1 MEEHENYALFIDGK
15 LHELIPLSHFN
26 SRMGDYGVRN
36 PEDVYR
42 LVSGR
47 AVRTL
52 GKTYLAKPE
61 NTLTATLP
69 VEKPSK
75 PNTENQSK
83 PKMRIEQDSP
93 YAEDISA
100 LQKRSNRFARFGLLL
115 AAVSVLS
122 TIMAFAFSY
131 CASALEPTN
140 VIEQIQ
146 IPASISKFFGEHSS
160 DVDQVSI
167 AANNIESLF
176 LSIFDSTIFRVIV
189 GIGVI
194 CAIGT
199 CVFRGSIAPLAGLV
213 PLLIA
218 PQIVTTLLFD
228 APETKDHSL
237 SGSLLSA
244 IEQAVESRNGSE
256 LERLLNPI
264 KDLDEQGKTYLLA
277 QVYASEGIRH
287 QSVIESAQ
295 EIHAGHI
302 SPEGQIA
309 FAIETVASNGDLGSL
324 SSSAAR
330 YHQVATEEAETW
342 KQLVVFPKIAGLIA
356 AAGTLCFSLT
366 ALYIRRRLSTIFK
379 LLEQI
384 S

>member
-1 MEEHENYALFIDGK
+1 MEEHEKYALFIDGG
-15 LHELIPLSHFN
+15 LHEFIPLNMFE
-26 SRMGDYGVRN
+26 SRMGEYGVRN

-47 AVRTL
+47 AVRAL

-160 DVDQVSI
+160 DVDQVSS

-176 LSIFDSTIFRVIV
+176 LFIFDSTIYRIIV

-199 CVFRGSIAPLAGLV
+199 CVFRGSIAPLAGLA

-237 SGSLLSA
+237 SNSLLSA
-244 IEQAVESRNGSE
+244 IEQAVDSRNGPE
-256 LERLLNPI
+256 LERLMNPI
-264 KDLDEQGKTYLLA
+264 KDLDEQGKTYLQA
-277 QVYASEGIRH
+277 QVYASEGIKH
-287 QSVIESAQ
+287 QSVTRSAKGIQ
-295 EIHAGHI
+295 EGDIR
-302 SPEGQIA
+302 PPGQIA
-309 FAIETVASNGDLGSL
+309 FAIESVAANGDIGSL
-324 SSSAAR
+324 SPSATR
-330 YHQVATEEAETW
+330 YYQEAIKESESW
-342 KQLVVFPKIAGLIA
+342 KERIVFPKLVGMIA
-356 AAGTLCFSLT
+356 AGGTFCFALT
-366 ALYIRRRLSTIFK
+366 ALYIRRRLELIFR
-379 LLEQI
+379 LLDQI